1 MKITSD
7 TALVHAPIKEVFDF
21 LAECSNIEV
30 LLPAD
35 KISDFT
41 CNSEGCNFKVQGG
54 FNISLLY
61 VSKEFPNQIR
71 MKSGEKAPFDYT
83 LDIIL
88 KEKGE
93 YTDGHMEFEGDVNMF
108 LRMMV
113 EKPLTALFNSMAK
126 KLQQQF

>member
-7 TALVHAPIKEVFDF
+7 TALVHAPIAEVFEF
-21 LAECSNIEV
+21 LADCSNIEV

-41 CNSEGCNFKVQGG
+41 CNADGCNFKVQGG

-61 VSKEFPNQIR
+61 VSKDFPNHIR
-71 MKSGEKAPFDYT
+71 MKSGEKAPFDYV
-83 LDIIL
+83 LNIIL

-93 YTDGHMEFEGDVNMF
+93 YTEGHMEFEGDVNMF
-108 LRMMV
+108 LKMMV

-126 KLQQQF
+126 KLKEQF

>member
-1 MKITSD
+1 MEIKSE
-7 TALVHAPIKEVFDF
+7 TALVHAPITEVFEF
-21 LAECSNIEV
+21 LSDCSNIEV

-41 CNSEGCNFKVQGG
+41 CNPEGCNFKVQGG

-61 VSKEFPNQIR
+61 VSKDFPNHIR

-88 KEKGE
+88 KEKDGH
-93 YTDGHMEFEGDVNMF
+93 TDGHMEFKGDVNMF

>member
-1 MKITSD
+1 MEIKSE
-7 TALVHAPIKEVFDF
+7 TAHVQAPITEVFEF
-21 LAECSNIEV
+21 LSDCSNIEV

-61 VSKEFPNQIR
+61 VSKESPNHIR

-88 KEKGE
+88 KEKDGH
-93 YTDGHMEFEGDVNMF
+93 TDGHMEFNGDVNMF
-108 LRMMV
+108 LKMMV